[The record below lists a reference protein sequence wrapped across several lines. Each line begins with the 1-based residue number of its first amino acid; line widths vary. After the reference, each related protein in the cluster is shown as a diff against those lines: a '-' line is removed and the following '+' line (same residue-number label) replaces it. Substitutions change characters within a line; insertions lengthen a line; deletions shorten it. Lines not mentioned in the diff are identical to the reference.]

1 MVLLQNLIWINLQN
15 TADETNNFKRKSLLS
30 FGVSLELPYSV
41 SAPPVQILPLQL
53 EVAL

>member
-15 TADETNNFKRKSLLS
+15 IADETNNFKKKSPLS

-41 SAPPVQILPLQL
+41 TPPVQILPLQL